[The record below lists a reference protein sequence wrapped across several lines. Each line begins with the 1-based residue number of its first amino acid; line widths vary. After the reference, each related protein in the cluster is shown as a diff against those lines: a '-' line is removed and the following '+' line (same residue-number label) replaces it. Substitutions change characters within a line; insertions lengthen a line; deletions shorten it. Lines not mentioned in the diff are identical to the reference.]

1 MISLINTRSHWTD
14 VIEQNHFPDGTLHIN
29 MPPNYFDY
37 DTIVWE
43 YENDAELFTLI
54 CVKGHFEDFPV
65 NLDMPYIPH
74 ARMDRVQELEDVFTL
89 KYFCQVINSLHFD
102 KVIVRDAHSNVSLA
116 LLDRVIDL
124 SPVGE
129 IKEAIKRTEEY
140 EGEIPILF
148 FPDEGAM
155 KRYSAPPINFPYAF
169 GIKKRD
175 WSTGKILGLQLIN
188 EEIVKERNVL
198 IVDDICSRGGTFYH
212 AANALKEA
220 GAKNIYLYV
229 TRDTRGYA
237 IKATDC
243 ILGNDEIQIYK
254 MPKTDPGKKS
264 PRGCVA
270 IFKEENGDYSLVEN
284 LTLEESIGYK
294 NNVMKF
300 KVKNGSFCT
309 ESVET
314 IETIKERLMGEV
326 L

>member
-175 WSTGKILGLQLIN
+175 WSTRKILGLQLMN

-229 TRDTRGYA
+229 THAEHTMIEGDMYNQD
-237 IKATDC
+237 IV
-243 ILGNDEIQIYK
+243 
-254 MPKTDPGKKS
+254 KKIFTS
-264 PRGCVA
+264 DS
-270 IFKEENGDYSLVEN
+270 IFKTEWDIRGKVE
-284 LTLEESIGYK
+284 I
-294 NNVMKF
+294 V
-300 KVKNGSFCT
+300 
-309 ESVET
+309 
-314 IETIKERLMGEV
+314 R
-326 L
+326 